1 MKINRRTAECFERW
15 CEKFPSVET
24 ISAEDF
30 SDDKALGDQIT
41 RGPKDP
47 ATVLS
52 IEGLPLRLQDLLSGK
67 KQEFGLVEILGD
79 GRSISLKQAK
89 IWRLTVRSV
98 GELCFQDCEIGEI
111 AVHQTASYHVKD
123 SKIGKFVVVKDT
135 DTLGYHVQNLK
146 WGGGYLGQFD
156 LHQEKTSAF
165 VGGVSF
171 DGIMLPPTDVHHGVQ
186 WLRDTREALNARS
199 NFVAAGIF
207 HASELKLTRPKGPA
221 KFFSAYWWASWGY
234 ELGSAFGNSIGRSIW
249 CLVVILAALVVLAY
263 GAGTEVT
270 RPDDLRGWQQH
281 LKGNDCSAQ
290 LLRASTYAVRSI
302 NPLNFFASQP
312 LVVVSDTFWA
322 VVGGVFSI
330 MGVAT
335 VALFLLSLRRRFKL
349 E

>member
-52 IEGLPLRLQDLLSGK
+52 IVGLPLRLQDLLSGK

-165 VGGVSF
+165 VGDVSF

-221 KFFSAYWWASWGY
+221 KFFSAYWWAS
-234 ELGSAFGNSIGRSIW
+234 
-249 CLVVILAALVVLAY
+249 
-263 GAGTEVT
+263 GAMS
-270 RPDDLRGWQQH
+270 
-281 LKGNDCSAQ
+281 SAQ
-290 LLRASTYAVRSI
+290 LLGIQSAA
-302 NPLNFFASQP
+302 PFG
-312 LVVVSDTFWA
+312 VS
-322 VVGGVFSI
+322 
-330 MGVAT
+330 
-335 VALFLLSLRRRFKL
+335 LLSWLRSLCSPMELGPR
-349 E
+349 